1 MRTVIAFFADGLR
14 EVFRGGRAYWTW
26 VGALWVVILTGLL
39 FYARQLDQGLI
50 TSGMSDQVS
59 WGVYIANFT
68 YLVGIAAAAVMLV
81 IPAYVFH
88 RDDVKHVVLIGEG
101 IAVAAVIMSIL
112 FVVVDLG
119 RPERIWHMIPLLG
132 RLQFPQ
138 SLLAWDVVVLSG
150 YLVLSVAIPFYMLF
164 SRYQGREPRQELYFP
179 AILVSIAWA
188 ISIHTVTAFLFS
200 SNVARPYWH
209 TAVLGPRFLAS
220 AFTSGPALIVLAL
233 QVIGRQTPFKIQAS
247 VIQLMTLMAT
257 VALQINLFLLGAELF
272 TDFYFRTEEVTAA
285 TYLYLGLDGANR
297 LVPWI
302 WSAIVLQVAAAT
314 ILTLHPLRRRRVVA
328 SIACAFAI
336 VGVWIEKGMG
346 LVIPGFVPTPLGEV
360 FEYSPSWGEVF
371 VSLGIWAL
379 GMLVF
384 TLLAKVAISIE
395 VGALRLTTAHP
406 AGAGVSGASAEP
418 ARRLPP

>member
-1 MRTVIAFFADGLR
+1 MTTGRALGAFLADGVR
-14 EVFRGGRAYWTW
+14 QVFRGGLLYWVW
-26 VGALWVVILTGLL
+26 VGALSLVALSGIA
-39 FYARQLDQGLI
+39 FYWRQLDQGLI
-50 TSGMSDQVS
+50 VTGLSDQVS

-101 IAVAAVIMSIL
+101 IAVAAVVMSIL

-119 RPERIWHMIPLLG
+119 RPERIWHMLPLLG
-132 RLQFPQ
+132 RLHFPA

-150 YLVLSVAIPFYMLF
+150 YLFLNLAIPFYILF
-164 SRYQGREPRQELYFP
+164 SRYRGREPAPRVYFP
-179 AILVSIAWA
+179 AVLVSIAWA

-200 SNVARPYWH
+200 SNVARPFWH

-233 QVIGRQTPFKIQAS
+233 YAVGRTTALKVPPS
-247 VIQLMTLMAT
+247 VVGLMALIAA
-257 VALQINLFLLGAELF
+257 VALQINLFLLGAEIF
-272 TDFYFRTEEVTAA
+272 TDFYFRTEHVASA
-285 TYLYLGLDGANR
+285 TYLWLGLHGASA

-302 WSAIVLQVAAAT
+302 WTAVALQILAAIVLTV
-314 ILTLHPLRRRRVVA
+314 HPLRARRPFLAVA
-328 SIACAFAI
+328 CVLAI

-360 FEYSPSWGEVF
+360 FEYSPSWNEVF

-379 GMLVF
+379 GILVF
-384 TLLAKVAISIE
+384 TVLARVAIPIE
-395 VGALRLTTAHP
+395 LGRLRQPGLDL
-406 AGAGVSGASAEP
+406 
-418 ARRLPP
+418 R

>member
-1 MRTVIAFFADGLR
+1 MRTVTAFFADGLR

>member
-1 MRTVIAFFADGLR
+1 
-14 EVFRGGRAYWTW
+14 
-26 VGALWVVILTGLL
+26 
-39 FYARQLDQGLI
+39 
-50 TSGMSDQVS
+50 
-59 WGVYIANFT
+59 
-68 YLVGIAAAAVMLV
+68 
-81 IPAYVFH
+81 
-88 RDDVKHVVLIGEG
+88 
-101 IAVAAVIMSIL
+101 
-112 FVVVDLG
+112 
-119 RPERIWHMIPLLG
+119 
-132 RLQFPQ
+132 
-138 SLLAWDVVVLSG
+138 
-150 YLVLSVAIPFYMLF
+150 MLF
-164 SRYQGREPRQELYFP
+164 SRYQGREPRHDVYFP

-188 ISIHTVTAFLFS
+188 IAIHTVTAFLFS

-233 QVIGRQTPFKIQAS
+233 QVIGRRTSFKIQDS

-285 TYLYLGLDGANR
+285 TYLYLGLDGAHR

-302 WSAIVLQVAAAT
+302 WSAIILQVAAAT
-314 ILTLHPLRRRRVVA
+314 MLTLHPLRRRRVVA
-328 SIACAFAI
+328 SIACILAI

-360 FEYSPSWGEVF
+360 FEYTPSWGEVF

-384 TLLAKVAISIE
+384 TLLAKVAIPIE
-395 VGALRLTTAHP
+395 VGTLRSRIGT
-406 AGAGVSGASAEP
+406 GAVH
-418 ARRLPP
+418 